1 MVGGEEKE
9 VTRRLT
15 YMSYEKKSPHLSLFI
30 KEILY
35 LCAFITN
42 IKIININNDEKRRTD
57 F

>member
-1 MVGGEEKE
+1 
-9 VTRRLT
+9 
-15 YMSYEKKSPHLSLFI
+15 MSYEKKSPHLSLFI

-42 IKIININNDEKRRTD
+42 IEIININNNEKRRTD